1 MTTDFSRARLSAGNR
16 LSFDEDGRAKRIKRL
31 LAEIRELAPA
41 IAARSAEIERERH
54 IPRDLME
61 TLKSVGAFRLF
72 VPASH
77 GGFELDL
84 PAGLAAIEALA
95 RIDSSVGWSVM
106 IGCVASFL
114 AALLPRETYDR
125 IYRDGPD
132 VILAGSNQ
140 PGGTAEAVP
149 GGWRVAGRWPLAS
162 GCVHASWMLGTCIV
176 AEGGK
181 PRPGKDG
188 RPQML
193 WFCLPAADWQIEDT
207 WFASGLKGTASHHIV
222 LRETFV
228 PAANLFDLEE
238 GVPCLPG
245 LIYRTVPQI
254 LPILHGPV
262 GVGIAEAALDDL
274 LAHLAIGRQQFQA
287 AVPMRDSETLHFEL
301 GRVVAELKAARALH
315 RAQAARQWRHTLA
328 GGAPGDAALFVANA
342 QASAWVTTACVRVV
356 DACFALAGTS
366 AIYDNSPLQRR
377 LRDIHTAAQHFT
389 VQQRH
394 YTAAGKLAVEQY
406 RRQAEA
412 SRRAAE

>member
-1 MTTDFSRARLSAGNR
+1 MTTDFGRARLSAGNR
-16 LSFDEDGRAKRIKRL
+16 LSFDEGGRAKRAKQL
-31 LAEIRELAPA
+31 LAEIRKLGPG
-41 IAARSAEIERERH
+41 IAARSAEIERERQ
-54 IPRDLME
+54 IPRDLMA
-61 TLKSVGAFRLF
+61 TLKSVGVFRML

-84 PAGLAAIEALA
+84 PAALDAIEALA
-95 RIDSSVGWSVM
+95 RIDGSVGWAAM
-106 IGCVASFL
+106 IGSVASIL
-114 AALLPRETYDR
+114 ATLLPRETYDR

-132 VILAGSNQ
+132 VVIAGSNQ

-149 GGWRVAGRWPLAS
+149 GGWRMSGRWPLAS
-162 GCVHASWMLGTCIV
+162 GCVHAAWMLGTCIV
-176 AEGGK
+176 TEGGK
-181 PRPGKDG
+181 PLLGKDG
-188 RPQML
+188 RPQMRS
-193 WFCLPAADWQIEDT
+193 FGLPAADWQIEDT

-222 LRETFV
+222 LMETVV
-228 PAANLFDLEE
+228 PAANVFDFEE
-238 GVPCLPG
+238 AMPCVPG

-274 LAHLAIGRQQFQA
+274 LAHVAGGRQQFQA
-287 AVPMRDSETLHFEL
+287 AVPMRESETLQFEL
-301 GRVVAELKAARALH
+301 GRVTADLKAAQALH
-315 RAQAARQWRHTLA
+315 RAQAASQWKQALT
-328 GGAPGDAALFVANA
+328 GVPGDQALFVENA

-394 YTAAGKLAVEQY
+394 YAAAGRIAVDQY
-406 RRQAEA
+406 RQRSEA
-412 SRRAAE
+412 RRHAAE